1 MNGCTQR
8 VVANGPISRWR
19 PVTSGIPQES
29 VLGLV
34 FFSIFI
40 RDTDSG
46 IKCSISRFADDAKLS
61 GAVDIIEGKGI
72 IQKDPYRL
80 KKWVHINL
88 MRFNRA
94 KYKVLHSG
102 QDNPSV

>member
-1 MNGCTQR
+1 M
-8 VVANGPISRWR
+8 SH
-19 PVTSGIPQES
+19 IPQRS
-29 VLGLV
+29 ILRLLL
-34 FFSIFI
+34 FNTFSK
-40 RDTDSG
+40 DMDSK
-46 IKCSISRFADDAKLS
+46 IKRTLKEFADDAKLS